1 MKTFW
6 KWIIGIVIALAVIA
20 AAMFGV
26 RYLVSTGVITL
37 PARVTAWHN
46 NPAMGRNFKG
56 PQGFDGQPGFNG
68 WGDRRGP
75 GFNGMGNRERGFDG
89 GRGRGFGP
97 LMFIGG
103 LFRLVFFGALL
114 YGAYWLGKRNARVV
128 YDPAPVA
135 PVIAPVDEAPKRK
148 PRKVA

>member
-6 KWIIGIVIALAVIA
+6 KWIIGVVIALAVITA
-20 AAMFGV
+20 AVFGV
-26 RYLVSTGVITL
+26 RYLVSTGAITL
-37 PARVTAWHN
+37 PARVAAWHN
-46 NPAMGRNFKG
+46 NPEMGRNFKG
-56 PQGFDGQPGFNG
+56 PQGFDGQPGFKG
-68 WGDRRGP
+68 MGDRGP
-75 GFNGMGNRERGFDG
+75 GFNGMGNHGRGFDG

-135 PVIAPVDEAPKRK
+135 PVITPVDEAPKRK
-148 PRKVA
+148 PRKAA